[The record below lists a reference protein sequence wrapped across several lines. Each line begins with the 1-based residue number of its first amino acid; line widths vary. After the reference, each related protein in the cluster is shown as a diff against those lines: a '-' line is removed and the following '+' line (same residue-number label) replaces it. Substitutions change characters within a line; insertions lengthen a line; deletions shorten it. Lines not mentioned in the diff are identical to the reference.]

1 VGATYFD
8 SHYIAYYMAFQYH
21 VGPFHL
27 SEAITRSGGLG
38 GLRWLSVTFG
48 RRE

>member
-1 VGATYFD
+1 VRATYFD
-8 SHYIAYYMAFQYH
+8 SNCIAYMAFQYH

-27 SEAITRSGGLG
+27 REAISGLGVWG
-38 GLRWLSVTFG
+38 GLRRLSVTFR